1 MCRKYDSG
9 NCRFENGCAY
19 KHLKSKPSE
28 DHLQLKER
36 FEVLEKVVQTI
47 AKTNKDNEQLKE
59 KVEVMEKVVKA
70 MTRKVL
76 CLESELKEVKKNK
89 SHCYVAED
97 PKNEWSEDVKEK
109 KSETEKLTSGE
120 NLSFNHNDIKG
131 TASTPKKRKTNL
143 RSLIPKLKC

>member
-1 MCRKYDSG
+1 MCLQTFKI
-9 NCRFENGCAY
+9 
-19 KHLKSKPSE
+19 KPSE

-89 SHCYVAED
+89 SHCYVAKD
-97 PKNEWSEDVKEK
+97 PKYEWSEDVKEK

-131 TASTPKKRKTNL
+131 TTSTPKEKEN
-143 RSLIPKLKC
+143 